1 MGLQSRGLFK
11 TAIAMYVWVLWFVS
25 LPVLQQA
32 GWIHPEPVTNPWS
45 ILWAQ
50 VVILMGGF
58 LAFRLVLGAYQ
69 QHVLNVQ
76 LLNASLGEKIDA
88 LSRQETALRESEQR
102 VSQILQA
109 SPLPMLVTEFE
120 RGTCLEINLAWERSF
135 ERARADVLGRTA
147 VELGMWRDESLRHA
161 FKQQF
166 SDQGRVEGFEVRHE
180 LPGGGVRT
188 LLLSS
193 ERFSYGGQACV
204 LTISI
209 DVTERKLLE

>member
-1 MGLQSRGLFK
+1 
-11 TAIAMYVWVLWFVS
+11 
-25 LPVLQQA
+25 
-32 GWIHPEPVTNPWS
+32 
-45 ILWAQ
+45 
-50 VVILMGGF
+50 MGGF
-58 LAFRLVLGAYQ
+58 LVFRLVLGAYQ

-147 VELGMWRDESLRHA
+147 VKLGMWRDESLRHA